1 MQVAD
6 AMISTTSLCTL
17 IAGVSIISPD
27 VRAEI
32 VKAISGDDPAG
43 YFSAMASGAMDFA
56 HMLSRTLADYRAD
69 NLPIMG
75 FGIVAL
81 VLTVM
86 MVRT

>member
-1 MQVAD
+1 MQAAD
-6 AMISTTSLCTL
+6 AMIGTTSVCTL

-27 VRAEI
+27 VRAGI
-32 VKAISGDDPAG
+32 VKAIGDDPAG
-43 YFSAMASGAMDFA
+43 YFSAIASRGVDLA

-69 NLPIMG
+69 NLPVMG

-86 MVRT
+86 MARS